1 MVSSVGDLGETTR
14 RERRQLA
21 AILAR
26 PRSVRQSSMASK
38 QWFRR
43 GEVGGMMR
51 DVVVK
56 RMVHAIKLFFAQG
69 RADSVSRRCAL
80 ARIERKR

>member
-1 MVSSVGDLGETTR
+1 
-14 RERRQLA
+14 
-21 AILAR
+21 
-26 PRSVRQSSMASK
+26 MASK

-69 RADSVSRRCAL
+69 RADSVSRRCAF